1 MMTRT
6 VAGRGQANVVFL
18 LVMFAVSVGTLALTP
33 AAKAEIISISATDF
47 VVRCPCVGNAQDAT
61 QDNGLVL
68 PVDQTRF
75 FASVPFPTNNQKVCS
90 FSLVYQDINN
100 NNAMTARL
108 LRKVFVVGSN
118 PTAAPVVMATV
129 NTAIGVLSSVRKVT
143 TTTIATPTIV
153 KGNAFYYVEVFAPE
167 INLNFL
173 GVQIDHRATCP

>member
-6 VAGRGQANVVFL
+6 VAGRGQANVRLF
-18 LVMFAVSVGTLALTP
+18 LVMFALSVCMLALAP

-61 QDNGLVL
+61 QNNGLVL
-68 PVDQTRF
+68 PIDQTRF
-75 FASVPFPTNNQKVCS
+75 FASVPFPTKNEKVCS

-118 PTAAPVVMATV
+118 PTAAPIVMATV
-129 NTAIGVLSSVRKVT
+129 ASAVGVVSSVRKVT
-143 TTTIATPTIV
+143 TTTINTPTIV
-153 KGNAFYYVEVFAPE
+153 KGNAFYYVEVSVPTT
-167 INLNFL
+167 NLNFL